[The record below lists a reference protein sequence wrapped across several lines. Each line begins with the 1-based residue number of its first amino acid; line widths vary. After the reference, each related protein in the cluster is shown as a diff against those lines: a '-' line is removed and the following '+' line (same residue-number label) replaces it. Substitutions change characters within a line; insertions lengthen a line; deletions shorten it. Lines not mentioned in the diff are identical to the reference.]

1 MKIVFTP
8 DWFLNFDVL
17 IESFGFMILGLLF
30 LFAIQAYTISKKKSV
45 LYLGFG
51 FLLIALGELTTV
63 FTKLILYYDSSVTS
77 EIGQAII
84 TKGVV
89 SSIDIFYYAGFSLH
103 KLLILLGLYVI
114 YKLPD
119 MRKKSDPA
127 DFALTLYFLFITVIL
142 SHKIYYLYHL
152 TVFLL
157 LALIVRDYVRIYFG
171 KKSKSKNT
179 LFMISTFSLLAISQ
193 VMFMFSSV
201 DILYVLAQTLQV
213 VSYVILLTF
222 MVKITQNGK
231 KAKPNGNNA

>member
-30 LFAIQAYTISKKKSV
+30 LFAVQAYTLSKKKSV

-51 FLLIALGELTTV
+51 FLLIALGELSTV

-77 EIGQAII
+77 GIGEAII
-84 TKGVV
+84 TKGFI
-89 SSIDIFYYAGFSLH
+89 SSIDIFYYTGFFFH
-103 KLLILLGLYVI
+103 NLLILLGLYVI

-119 MRKKSDPA
+119 VRKKSDPA
-127 DFALTLYFLFITVIL
+127 DFALTLYLIFMIVIL
-142 SHKIYYLYHL
+142 SNSIYYLYHL
-152 TVFLL
+152 TAFII
-157 LALIVRDYVRIYFG
+157 LALIVRDYVRIYIG
-171 KKSKSKNT
+171 NKSKNSPF
-179 LFMISTFSLLAISQ
+179 LISAFSLLAVSQ
-193 VMFMFSSV
+193 IMFIFSFV
-201 DILYVLAQTLQV
+201 DVIYVLAQTLQII
-213 VSYVILLTF
+213 SYMILLIL

>member
-77 EIGQAII
+77 GIGQAIVTQGI
-84 TKGVV
+84 V
-89 SSIDIFYYAGFSLH
+89 SSIDIFYYAGFFLH
-103 KLLILLGLYVI
+103 RLFILLGLYLI

-119 MRKKSDPA
+119 VRKKSDPA
-127 DFALTLYFLFITVIL
+127 DFALTLYFILMTVIL
-142 SHKIYYLYHL
+142 SNSVYYLYHL
-152 TVFLL
+152 TAFIL
-157 LALIVRDYVRIYFG
+157 LALIVRDYVRIYIG
-171 KKSKSKNT
+171 KKSKNT
-179 LFMISTFSLLAISQ
+179 SFLISAFSLLAISQ
-193 VMFMFSSV
+193 ILFIFSSV
-201 DILYVLAQTLQV
+201 DILYVLAQTLQT

-222 MVKITQNGK
+222 IVKITKNGK